1 MDYLRELYQEVI
13 IDHGKNPRNTGI
25 LEHPTAIQKGYNPL
39 CGDKVTLFVALEH
52 ERIKDLKFVGQGCA
66 ISMASLS
73 LMTETL
79 IGKTILEAEK
89 IFQEFHESITDKTHV
104 PDETLLAK
112 TFILLGV
119 KEYPAR
125 VKCATLGW
133 HTLIAAL
140 KHDESEHSEISTE

>member
-1 MDYLRELYQEVI
+1 MKFCYNKRHDTLQVYAPFFFQKYLF
-13 IDHGKNPRNTGI
+13 
-25 LEHPTAIQKGYNPL
+25 
-39 CGDKVTLFVALEH
+39 LF
-52 ERIKDLKFVGQGCA
+52 
-66 ISMASLS
+66 
-73 LMTETL
+73 
-79 IGKTILEAEK
+79 
-89 IFQEFHESITDKTHV
+89 FQEFHESITDKTHV